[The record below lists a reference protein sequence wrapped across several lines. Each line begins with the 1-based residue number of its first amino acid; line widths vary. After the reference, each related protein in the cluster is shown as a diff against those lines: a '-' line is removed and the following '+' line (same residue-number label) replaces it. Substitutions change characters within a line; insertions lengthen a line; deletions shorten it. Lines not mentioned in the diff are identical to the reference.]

1 MMAPLMHCSGDLKQR
16 LNISQLWLS
25 SIGSSNDDHDDNDGG
40 NDVDDDGGG
49 GDVDD
54 DGDGED
60 GGGVMI
66 YT

>member
-1 MMAPLMHCSGDLKQR
+1 MMGPLMYCAWIFPNCDSAVF
-16 LNISQLWLS
+16 
-25 SIGSSNDDHDDNDGG
+25 GSSNDDHDDNDGG

-60 GGGVMI
+60 GGIMI